1 MIQKSLLG
9 QHCVLQSIW
18 SMLFPKQAVP
28 PQDSSWSFV
37 RPLCLV
43 PPSQVFV
50 QELHGCQ
57 LSHSQS
63 AKNLNFTKRF
73 FSQDLVN
80 RSLPGQQ
87 LLLQNLCSLFDPW
100 QESPPLLKGCLTER
114 CLSWVPPVE
123 SPPQVLSQLL
133 HVDHWSH
140 SQLTK
145 IFLDQ
150 EIYDWKMISICSS
163 FVRVVKGTRLQW
175 VHVACLVPWV
185 WFPVVTHVKDILSRS
200 TKKIQ

>member
-63 AKNLNFTKRF
+63 AKDFNVTKRIF
-73 FSQDLVN
+73 VQYLN
-80 RSLPGQQ
+80 KSLPGQQ

-140 SQLTK
+140 SQFTK
-145 IFLDQ
+145 IF
-150 EIYDWKMISICSS
+150 
-163 FVRVVKGTRLQW
+163 F
-175 VHVACLVPWV
+175 
-185 WFPVVTHVKDILSRS
+185 
-200 TKKIQ
+200 

>member
-43 PPSQVFV
+43 PPSHVFV

-63 AKNLNFTKRF
+63 AKYFNVTKIIFVKYLNK
-73 FSQDLVN
+73 
-80 RSLPGQQ
+80 SLPGQQ

-140 SQLTK
+140 SQFTK
-145 IFLDQ
+145 IF
-150 EIYDWKMISICSS
+150 
-163 FVRVVKGTRLQW
+163 F
-175 VHVACLVPWV
+175 
-185 WFPVVTHVKDILSRS
+185 
-200 TKKIQ
+200 

>member
-18 SMLFPKQAVP
+18 SMLFPRQAVP

-63 AKNLNFTKRF
+63 AKNLNVTKRF
-73 FSQDLVN
+73 FVKYFWI
-80 RSLPGQQ
+80 SLYLDNNCCCKIFVHYLILGRKVPRYSKDVWLNDVYLEYHPLN
-87 LLLQNLCSLFDPW
+87 LLRKYFHSCSMWTIGPIH
-100 QESPPLLKGCLTER
+100 SLLKYFFR
-114 CLSWVPPVE
+114 SR
-123 SPPQVLSQLL
+123 
-133 HVDHWSH
+133 
-140 SQLTK
+140 
-145 IFLDQ
+145 
-150 EIYDWKMISICSS
+150 IYDWKVISICSS
-163 FVRVVKGTRLQW
+163 FVRVVKGTR
-175 VHVACLVPWV
+175 
-185 WFPVVTHVKDILSRS
+185 R
-200 TKKIQ
+200 